1 MGGRSLRLIHQ
12 GKDKLSE
19 EHLETKF
26 KFYEIV
32 RVVVQPPRIRET
44 LIYKEGIVVGMSE
57 PNNHNHRDYGVHI
70 NEYGET
76 FAIPEHALESA
87 GRFGSRQDVV
97 SRRSWE

>member
-1 MGGRSLRLIHQ
+1 M
-12 GKDKLSE
+12 
-19 EHLETKF
+19 ETKF

-44 LIYKEGIVVGMSE
+44 LIDKEGIVVGMSDA
-57 PNNHNHRDYGVHI
+57 NNHNRDYGIHI

-76 FAIPEHALESA
+76 FAVPEHALEST

-97 SRRSWE
+97 SRMSWD